1 MLAHVFTF
9 LRKHNTAGELNFAAF
24 ALFIGLS
31 EDALGNLYYFA
42 RNFISPNVGELSK
55 PVTGLVVAL
64 CLLSL
69 VVNNKRVF
77 GIFQKF
83 MAAGLVLGL
92 INTLFFADSISPSA
106 FFSHLT
112 HWTLMFICF
121 SAAYSSTWSFNALAK
136 FFAPLVFIIIIINGG
151 AIALLE
157 YTRIITGETVYVG
170 SSAEELLI
178 PFAWFAAFPSYF
190 FASLPIFLALVSGK
204 RGPLLAILSMTLMN
218 LMFFRFKQKLLV
230 AILKLSTLI
239 FIPITLGLVLSL
251 NQQYSQLTFLPDFIE
266 RPLHKYLFSFWYLA
280 NSTTGLE
287 HRLDIVT
294 SGRAA
299 EIIAAWNH
307 LKQNTLTIIF
317 GSGFGWELDI
327 FVYDDYRSD
336 KQAYLRY
343 HYLHFS
349 PLNTIVIYGFCYA
362 LIFYGLI
369 VTILSNCWNHLIQIR
384 KVRTLNKVEQLEFFL
399 ILLIIGKLVV
409 SITAYNIGVDPV
421 FWIILG
427 ILAQKHQNYVSKN

>member
-1 MLAHVFTF
+1 
-9 LRKHNTAGELNFAAF
+9 
-24 ALFIGLS
+24 
-31 EDALGNLYYFA
+31 
-42 RNFISPNVGELSK
+42 
-55 PVTGLVVAL
+55 
-64 CLLSL
+64 
-69 VVNNKRVF
+69 
-77 GIFQKF
+77 

-92 INTLFFADSISPSA
+92 INTLFFADKISPSA

-121 SAAYSSTWSFNALAK
+121 SAAYSATWNFDALAK
-136 FFAPLVFIIIIINGG
+136 FFAPLVIIIVLINGG

-157 YTRIITGETVYVG
+157 YTRIVSGEAVYVG

-178 PFAWFAAFPSYF
+178 SFAWFTAFPSYF
-190 FASLPIFLALVSGK
+190 FASLPVFLALISGK
-204 RGPLLAILSMTLMN
+204 RGPLLAILSMTLMH
-218 LMFFRFKQKLLV
+218 LMFFKFKQKLLV
-230 AILKLSTLI
+230 AILKLSLFI
-239 FIPITLGLVLSL
+239 FIPLTLGLVLSL
-251 NQQYSQLTFLPDFIE
+251 GQQYTQFTFLPDFIA

-299 EIIAAWNH
+299 EIFAAWKH

-327 FVYDDYRSD
+327 FVYDNYRSY
-336 KQAYLRY
+336 KQAYLKY
-343 HYLHFS
+343 HYVHFS
-349 PLNTIVIYGFCYA
+349 PFNTLIIYGVFYT
-362 LIFYGLI
+362 LIFYSLLL
-369 VTILSNCWNHLIQIR
+369 TILSNCWNHLIQIR
-384 KVRTLNKVEQLEFFL
+384 KVRTLNKDEQLEFFL

-427 ILAQKHQNYVSKN
+427 ILAQRQQSYVSQN